1 MNNSKSFF
9 EGLGIFV
16 SALFVV
22 ALALFLQP
30 VIYVGF
36 GYLGGLVVKWVFGG
50 IIVNGLNGL
59 FGTDRFTPEMI
70 PVVAATLAFVGSYI
84 KSSTTKTTEKKSE

>member
-1 MNNSKSFF
+1 MKNNNNEFF
-9 EGLGIFV
+9 ANVGLFI

-50 IIVNGLNGL
+50 IISNGLNSV
-59 FGTDRFTPEMI
+59 FGTDRFNSDYIPMI
-70 PVVAATLAFVGSYI
+70 AVTLAFIGSYFRV
-84 KSSTTKTTEKKSE
+84 SSANSNKK